1 VNDVIEFLTEQ
12 YNKGLGYSA
21 LNTARGALSSLGIRL
36 ESFPA
41 GSHPTV
47 VRFMKGVYN
56 LRTPSTRT
64 TETWDVNKVLN
75 HLRKLSPVKTLTL
88 KDLTLKLTMLLG
100 LTNAA
105 RAQTL
110 HVISYKLSKKT
121 SSGYLLKFNSL
132 LKQSRPGFDCS
143 SLVLKAYPPDRR
155 LCVVTVLREY
165 LSRTK
170 PCRKDCD
177 DSLLLSY
184 VKPYK
189 PVSRDTISRWI
200 RVVMLRS
207 GIDVNRYTAHSVR
220 AAATSKAK
228 AMMVP
233 ISDILKTAG
242 WSQESTFSKF
252 YNKTIPGQNTF
263 AEAVLNM

>member
-1 VNDVIEFLTEQ
+1 MIEFLTEQ
-12 YNKGLGYSA
+12 YNTGLGYSA
-21 LNTARGALSSLGIRL
+21 LNTARSALSSLGVKL
-36 ESFPA
+36 DSFPA

-47 VRFMKGVYN
+47 VRFLKGVYN
-56 LRTPSTRT
+56 LRTPISRN
-64 TETWDVNKVLN
+64 TETWNVNLVLKY
-75 HLRKLSPVKTLTL
+75 LRKLSPVKILSL

-110 HVISYKLSKKT
+110 HVLSYKQLKKS

-143 SLVLKAYPPDRR
+143 CLVLKSYPPDRR
-155 LCVVTVLREY
+155 LCIITVLKEY
-165 LSRTK
+165 LARTK
-170 PCRKDCD
+170 PCRKDSD
-177 DSLLLSY
+177 DSLLISY
-184 VKPYK
+184 VKPYR

-200 RVVMLRS
+200 RVVMSRS
-207 GIDVNRYTAHSVR
+207 GIDIRKFTAHSVR

-242 WSQESTFSKF
+242 WSQESTFAKF
-252 YNKTIPGQNTF
+252 YDKTIQGQNKF
-263 AEAVLNM
+263 AEAVLRM